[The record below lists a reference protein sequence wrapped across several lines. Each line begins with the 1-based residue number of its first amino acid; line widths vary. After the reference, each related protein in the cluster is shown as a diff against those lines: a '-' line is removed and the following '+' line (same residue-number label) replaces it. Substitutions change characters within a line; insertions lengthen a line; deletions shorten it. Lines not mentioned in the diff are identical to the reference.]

1 MRTRFWKLSALVLA
15 LMLALTG
22 CSLIEI
28 DQEMDMAEVV
38 AEVGGKK
45 IDKGE
50 VIDAYNYQVA
60 YMTYLNSAYMGTT
73 ELTSAQLDTVKDT
86 VLESYIE
93 KELLRQKAEE
103 LALTDFS
110 EESFAEADAEAE
122 VYFDELIAEYN
133 TTVDVSSLSEED
145 ARAAAIEYLTTQGVT
160 LEGLKE
166 NYRDNAVSDLVYNHV
181 IANVKVTDDEVQARY
196 EAKVA
201 EDEAAYT
208 SSRYL
213 FELYNTYEDYTITWV
228 PEGYRTVKHILFQ
241 LTDEQV
247 AALEELGTKLSE
259 VNTAIEALNAEET
272 EEAAEAEAAE
282 EAAETEEAAPAK
294 TLEELTAEKTDLET
308 QIEAKK
314 LEIVESFKEKTDS
327 VYARLEAGETF
338 DSLIAELGEDP
349 GMKAEPTMSKGYYVA
364 ADSSLWDPAFRDT
377 AMALAKVGD
386 VSEPV
391 LTSSGVHII
400 LYNSD
405 VTPGAV
411 DIETVREA
419 LTAEVLT
426 EKQEAAYAEQYE
438 AWKAAANVK
447 KYPKVLK

>member
-181 IANVKVTDDEVQARY
+181 IANVKATDDEVQARY

-201 EDEAAYT
+201 EDEAAYA

-213 FELYNTYEDYTITWV
+213 FELHNTYEDYTITWV

-241 LTDEQV
+241 LTDEQA

-259 VNTAIEALNAEET
+259 VDTAIEALNAEET